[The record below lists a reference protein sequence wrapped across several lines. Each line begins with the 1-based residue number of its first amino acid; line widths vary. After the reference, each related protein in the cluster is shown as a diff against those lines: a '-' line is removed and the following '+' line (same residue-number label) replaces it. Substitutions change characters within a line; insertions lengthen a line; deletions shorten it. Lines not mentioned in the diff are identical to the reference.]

1 MAKGRIQGIT
11 IEIGGDTTK
20 LQQALKQV
28 DASLK
33 TTQNALKDV
42 NKLLK
47 LDPKNTEL
55 LKQKQELLSKAI
67 KDTND
72 RLKTLKDAYKQLDG
86 KDTEEAKEQQKALA
100 REIVETE
107 NNLKS
112 LKREAKDFG
121 SVMSQQLKATS
132 EQLKDIGG
140 KLTSIGKD
148 LTTKVSAPII
158 AAFTYS
164 SKVASDYE
172 ENLNK
177 LRVAFGDYADEVI
190 AFTDNAYLDY
200 GLSKVD
206 ASEVASSFGAMAKG
220 IGIADEQAGQM
231 AITLT
236 GLAADLASYFN
247 TDVETAGTALEAIFT
262 GNAQALK
269 KYGVVLTDVNLKEF
283 ALSLG
288 MTDKQYKNLGS
299 VEKTMLR
306 YQYVLSQTA
315 DAQGDF
321 ANTNDG
327 MANATKILQATFKDL
342 ATVVGEQLLPI
353 IVPVIQELAS
363 FISEL
368 ANTNPELIEMAVK
381 IGLVVAAFGPLLT
394 MLGSVVSIIGS
405 LIIGI
410 GLLATPTGLI
420 IASIIGAIAIITS
433 LIIKLKELYNN
444 SVAFRNF
451 VDTLVGSVKAS
462 LSILLQNVKMTLEQI
477 KTIFTTIFG
486 AIKIAV
492 EGKINEVKI
501 VIETVLGIIKGIFE
515 MFGNLIKG
523 DFKGAFESL
532 KGIAQTTLDGLK
544 GIVQTK
550 LETVKGVFKTVF
562 TGAFDVVRTQIEKI
576 KNLFNFKWQL
586 PKLQLPHFKSVNTG
600 PLGLPK
606 IEVDWYAKAMKNGM
620 ILNNPTIFGMNN
632 GALLGGGEAGSEV
645 VVGTNSLMG
654 MIQSAVSQNQP
665 VINMTVN
672 GGNVSA
678 NELASIVID
687 KLTTQINRNNNRW

>member
-28 DASLK
+28 DGSLK
-33 TTQNALKDV
+33 TTQSALKDV

-121 SVMSQQLKATS
+121 SVMSQQLKATG
-132 EQLKDIGG
+132 EQLKDVGG
-140 KLTSIGKD
+140 KLTSIGRD
-148 LTTKVSAPII
+148 LTAKVSAPLI

-177 LRVAFGDYADEVI
+177 LRVAFGGYADEVR

-247 TDVETAGTALEAIFT
+247 TDIETAGTALEAIFT

-269 KYGVVLTDVNLKEF
+269 KFGVVITDTNLKEF
-283 ALSLG
+283 AASLG
-288 MTDKQYKNLGS
+288 ITAKEYSKLGS

-306 YQYVLSQTA
+306 YQYVLKQTE

-321 ANTNDG
+321 ARTNDG
-327 MANATKILQATFKDL
+327 MANATKTLQATFKDL

-353 IVPVIQELAS
+353 IVPIIQDIAA
-363 FISEL
+363 FVSEL
-368 ANTNPELIEMAVK
+368 ANANPQLIEMAVK
-381 IGLVVAAFGPLLT
+381 IGLVVAAFGPALSLI
-394 MLGSVVSIIGS
+394 GSAITIIG
-405 LIIGI
+405 
-410 GLLATPTGLI
+410 GLASAISFLLSPVGLVV
-420 IASIIGAIAIITS
+420 AAVVGAIATITALVVLFKKLYNGS
-433 LIIKLKELYNN
+433 DKFRAMVDAFVTNIMNLFSILYENIKL
-444 SVAFRNF
+444 
-451 VDTLVGSVKAS
+451 
-462 LSILLQNVKMTLEQI
+462 TLEQI
-477 KTIFTTIFG
+477 KTAFTTVFEVVRTI
-486 AIKIAV
+486 V
-492 EGKINEVKI
+492 QGKINEVKI
-501 VIETVLGIIKGIFE
+501 VIETVLNIIKGIFE
-515 MFGNLIKG
+515 VFGNIIKG
-523 DFKGAFESL
+523 DFKAAFESL
-532 KGIAQTTLDGLK
+532 KGIGQTALDGLK
-544 GIVQTK
+544 SIVQNK
-550 LETVKGVFKTVF
+550 LNTIKDAFKTAF
-562 TGAFDVVRTQIEKI
+562 SGAFEIVKTQIEKI

-586 PKLQLPHFKSVNTG
+586 PKLELPHFKATNTG

-606 IEVDWYAKAMKNGM
+606 IEVEWYAKAMKNGM

-665 VINMTVN
+665 VINMTIN
-672 GGNVSA
+672 GDNLSA
-678 NELASIVID
+678 NELANIVID

>member
-121 SVMSQQLKATS
+121 SVMSQQLKATG

-177 LRVAFGDYADEVI
+177 LSVAFGDYADEVR
-190 AFTDNAYLDY
+190 AFTDNAYLDF

-269 KYGVVLTDVNLKEF
+269 KFGVVLTDVNLKEF
-283 ALSLG
+283 AASLG
-288 MTDKQYKNLGS
+288 ITAKQYSKLGA

-306 YQYVLSQTA
+306 YQYVLKQTS

-327 MANATKILQATFKDL
+327 MANASKTMEAVFKDL

-353 IVPVIQELAS
+353 IVPVIQKITE
-363 FISEL
+363 FVGKL
-368 ANTNPELIEMAVK
+368 ANANPELIEMAVK

-444 SVAFRNF
+444 SVAFRKF

-477 KTIFTTIFG
+477 KTIFTTVFG

-515 MFGNLIKG
+515 VFGNIIKG

-544 GIVQTK
+544 GVVQNK
-550 LETVKGVFKTVF
+550 LETIKGVFKTVF
-562 TGAFDVVRTQIEKI
+562 TGAFDVVRIQIDKI

-632 GALLGGGEAGSEV
+632 NALLGGGEAGSEV